1 MVTNI
6 VNIQFELWLLIIMA
20 ELTGLT
26 EMMPQVIEV
35 GEEYR
40 IWLEKVP
47 LAQAKF
53 INKLKSVI
61 DLNKKYQPFRTVN
74 KTGIKNEDNT
84 EVYSADTYLI
94 GFYYQLGDQ
103 FEWVW
108 SWKNDKL
115 KDLGLPSLEKAITE
129 SEELSKY
136 DDELIFEDLKFVD
149 FLVAVANHYGDFEYI
164 EIKKNELDHT
174 IVVGWKNIKF
184 N

>member
-1 MVTNI
+1 
-6 VNIQFELWLLIIMA
+6 MA
-20 ELTGLT
+20 EQDHLT
-26 EMMPQVIEV
+26 EMMPRVIEV
-35 GEEYR
+35 SEEYR

-61 DLNKKYQPFRTVN
+61 DLNKKYQPFRTPGKIGL
-74 KTGIKNEDNT
+74 KTEDDKEIYT
-84 EVYSADTYLI
+84 ADTYLI
-94 GFYYQLGDQ
+94 GFYYQLDEQ
-103 FEWVW
+103 YEWVW

-115 KDLGLPSLEKAITE
+115 KELGLPSLEKSIKE
-129 SEELSKY
+129 SEELGSY

-164 EIKKNELDHT
+164 EVKKNELDHT